1 MKSKNIKTS
10 ITNVFIWILIG
21 YSAING
27 ESPIDSDNLS
37 YPNIL
42 INIHKDINLLKSR
55 YPQLAD
61 FTISNINLKS
71 LQIVYEYK
79 CHRPNH
85 SGGWTSGDPDP
96 DGLWLYISLWD
107 ENNPNESQRQINTQ
121 PDIPTMY
128 IQNRRVTFLI
138 LEGTRTN
145 SIQKSIYDILRKNGL
160 KISDKLQFYEM

>member
-27 ESPIDSDNLS
+27 ESPIDSGNLI

-42 INIHKDINLLKSR
+42 INIHKDINLLKLR
-55 YPQLAD
+55 YPQLAG

-71 LQIVYEYK
+71 LQIDYEYK

-85 SGGWTSGDPDP
+85 SGDPDP